1 MADQELGQG
10 ARKHQLALGL
20 GNEGIAQSLEPEP
33 GLARFADGVV
43 EVSTAAGICTGA
55 AAGETECRAQPVWG
69 WESELFP
76 DTCRPCAV

>member
-10 ARKHQLALGL
+10 ARKHQPELGL

-43 EVSTAAGICTGA
+43 EVSTAAGLCAGA
-55 AAGETECRAQPVWG
+55 GAFDGLVGDVVSAHSKPQ
-69 WESELFP
+69 
-76 DTCRPCAV
+76 